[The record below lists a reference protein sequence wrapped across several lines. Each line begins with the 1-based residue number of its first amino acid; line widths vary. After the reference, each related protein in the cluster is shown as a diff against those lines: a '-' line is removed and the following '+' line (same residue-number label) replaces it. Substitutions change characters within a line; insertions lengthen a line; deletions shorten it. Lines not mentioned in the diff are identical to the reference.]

1 MNSLCQF
8 KIPSHAAE
16 ASTSWPTVNKSMT
29 DRVTDTIVR
38 VIVRDSRRI
47 NMVENNDFA
56 QVFER
61 NSRHV
66 LQATVMMHRDDENLP
81 TPEPRV
87 WLQDSGHLVII
98 VDVNYITDWV

>member
-1 MNSLCQF
+1 
-8 KIPSHAAE
+8 
-16 ASTSWPTVNKSMT
+16 MT

-66 LQATVMMHRDDENLP
+66 LQANVMMHRDDENLP

-87 WLQDSGHLVII
+87 WLQDAGRLVII
-98 VDVNYITDWV
+98 VDVNYTTDWV

>member
-47 NMVENNDFA
+47 NMVENND

-66 LQATVMMHRDDENLP
+66 LQANVMMHRDDENLP
-81 TPEPRV
+81 TPEF
-87 WLQDSGHLVII
+87 GFKILV
-98 VDVNYITDWV
+98 V